1 MAIPIHT
8 ETVDGFTINIYP
20 DPDPMN
26 PREDMDCLGTI
37 YHCSH
42 RHHFGSDE
50 VMDIDD
56 IKAMADNPDI
66 ISLPVF
72 LYDHSG
78 LSMST
83 KAFSCPWDSG
93 QIGIIAIDSAKA
105 ANEFGGKRVTKALR
119 DRIIKCLEAEIK
131 CYNNYLEGFYCGYVV
146 TDKYGNDVDSCWGF
160 ETLESCLSEAKANL
174 PDETYGYLPEMAV

>member
-1 MAIPIHT
+1 MNAIHT
-8 ETVDGFTINIYP
+8 ETINGFTINIYP
-20 DPDPMN
+20 DEEPMN
-26 PREDMDCLGTI
+26 PRKDLECLGTI
-37 YHCSH
+37 YHCSRRH
-42 RHHFGSDE
+42 RFGSDE
-50 VMDIDD
+50 VMDVDD

-93 QIGIIAIDSAKA
+93 QIGIIAIDRATALK
-105 ANEFGGKRVTKALR
+105 EFGGKQVTKALR
-119 DRIIKCLEAEIK
+119 DKVIKRLEAEIG
-131 CYNNYLEGFYCGYVV
+131 CYNDYLEGNYCGYVI
-146 TDKYGNDVDSCWGF
+146 TDRDGNDVDSCWGF
-160 ETLESCLSEAKANL
+160 ENLEGCLSEAKANL